1 MGETADEV
9 RQLADLFSKM
19 SGTVDDY
26 RTQHFDALAPDER
39 LRLEQLFQQLCD
51 LHDQFTALAIEDTL
65 QAMQSDLKNIVS
77 VTREAQS
84 SLQHLQKIADIANLV
99 SATVELGADITT
111 GDYGAI
117 PSALQEIVKAI
128 PKKATPKNSMPQA
141 AGDKIS

>member
-9 RQLADLFSKM
+9 RQLADLFSKV

-51 LHDQFTALAIEDTL
+51 LHDQFTALAIEETI
-65 QAMQSDLKNIVS
+65 QAMQLDLKKIVS
-77 VTREAQS
+77 VTSEAQS
-84 SLQHLQKIADIANLV
+84 SLRHLQKIADIANLV
-99 SATVELGADITT
+99 SATVGLGVDITT

-117 PSALQEIVKAI
+117 PSALQDIVKAM
-128 PKKATPKNSMPQA
+128 PKKAPPQQA
-141 AGDKIS
+141 DDKIS